1 MNDWVKHFAEEER
14 QRRRVGAREAEAIA
28 ARNEDVRL
36 HLQRLVESLRARVAH
51 DVEEFARE
59 FPDRGLV
66 FDSNLL
72 DGGFTVRRE
81 HYPET
86 TLTVQ
91 PRPEA
96 GTITVNYVIALQTGT
111 HAPDATVMELAGHTL
126 DTLHFRDDSGLHS
139 FRTIAQ
145 LSEYLLVPV
154 FAGRLR

>member
-1 MNDWVKHFAEEER
+1 MENWVKHFAEEER
-14 QRRRVGAREAEAIA
+14 HRQRAHSRQETATALGQ
-28 ARNEDVRL
+28 EDVGL
-36 HLQRLVESLRARVAH
+36 HLQRLVESLRTRVAH
-51 DVEEFARE
+51 DVEQFARE

-66 FDSNLL
+66 FESNLA

-86 TLTVQ
+86 RLTVQ
-91 PRPEA
+91 PKPEA

-111 HAPDATVMELAGHTL
+111 HAPKPTVMELGGHTL
-126 DTLHFRDDSGLHS
+126 DTLHFRDESGLHA